1 MWASS
6 EEERQDATVFRYS
19 VSRWVPVG
27 GRIAACG
34 RFVNY
39 TKKGAPPLRL
49 VSEGGQPVILF
60 ASKDI
65 DPLQLATRIVWQRQ
79 ITYSARIIAVMLAL
93 AAVSALGVHV

>member
-1 MWASS
+1 M
-6 EEERQDATVFRYS
+6 FRYS

-39 TKKGAPPLRL
+39 TKKGSA
-49 VSEGGQPVILF
+49 
-60 ASKDI
+60 AA
-65 DPLQLATRIVWQRQ
+65 ATRLGGGPACHPVCEQRHRS
-79 ITYSARIIAVMLAL
+79 TAARDAHRVAAANYSARIIAVMLAL

>member
-1 MWASS
+1 MGAGR
-6 EEERQDATVFRYS
+6 RQNRGVRAVRELHEKGSAAAAT
-19 VSRWVPVG
+19 
-27 GRIAACG
+27 
-34 RFVNY
+34 
-39 TKKGAPPLRL
+39 RL
-49 VSEGGQPVILF
+49 GGGQPVILF